1 MPEKKKLDYKKTIL
15 TGFGFLASSIA
26 WAIYDPYITK
36 ILNKILSESAF
47 VTELSQK
54 LGGAIPLLRDL
65 AEAQGEEIAMGAGFT
80 LVPLFIGIIMTFDNV
95 FGVIFQPTFGKLS
108 DNCHSKLGKRR
119 PFIVACAPISAV
131 LFALIPIV
139 ALNVPGE
146 AKLPLTMLT
155 VILFVFSMSLWRAPV
170 VALMPDLTP
179 PELRSEGNAVI
190 NLMGG
195 VGSAVGMVAGTLAI
209 VLCTFFTSYTKEQIQ
224 ADETISFPFV
234 FIIGS
239 VIMIIGM
246 LVLLFFVKE
255 QDTSIRLKGA
265 ANQYADE
272 KAKRKAEKAEAK
284 ARKAELK
291 AIKLSK
297 GEKKS
302 LFFMLGTL
310 FFLFCGTNAI
320 TTFFSLFAA
329 EILHMLTSEATI
341 IMLIF
346 AVCSGAAA
354 IPAGKM
360 GKKFGRK
367 KTIIAGLSVFLAAFV
382 VFFSVFIVMLAGK
395 DLSIKKYVTV
405 NNAYTTVSG
414 KINDFNAL
422 RTTDAKGIESDIK
435 DTLNKKVKI
444 EVDVLDMDE
453 YITYRTALEKGEN
466 VDKYALYAKF
476 DEYLATSDAINTFV
490 KENDIKKA
498 LKVDEYYKYQKTVA
512 DSDALAGVFVGES
525 DIREV
530 LNDAEYNQ
538 YIKAVADEDAFADV
552 ETIDYYKDFSDYT
565 VPEGSATSYD
575 AVIKVAV
582 SQLGL
587 NEKATFA
594 ESVAAI
600 SESVSAITAI
610 LRVLIYPVL
619 ILGGAANMFITV
631 NTLPLVL
638 DIGGVEKV
646 GTFTGYYYTATFSAQ
661 IASPIVYGFIRMFA
675 GTYMSLFYYSP
686 IMFAAAILLI
696 LFVKHGEAVP
706 EDVIQKIKEENE
718 D

>member
-1 MPEKKKLDYKKTIL
+1 MPEKKKLNYPKTIL

-36 ILNKILSESAF
+36 ILNKILTESAF
-47 VTELSQK
+47 ITELSQK
-54 LGGAIPLLRDL
+54 LGNAVPLLRDL

-80 LVPLFIGIIMTFDNV
+80 LVPLFIGIIMTFDNI

-119 PFIVACAPISAV
+119 PFIVAFAPVSAV

-209 VLCTFFTSYTKEQIQ
+209 ALCTLFTGYTKEQIT
-224 ADETISFPFV
+224 ADETLSFPYV

-239 VIMIIGM
+239 IIMVIGM

-255 QDTSIRLKGA
+255 QDTSIRVKGA
-265 ANQYADE
+265 VNQYADE
-272 KAKRKAEKAEAK
+272 KAKRKAAKAEAK

-291 AIKLSK
+291 SIKLNKS
-297 GEKKS
+297 EKKS

-320 TTFFSLFAA
+320 TTFFSLFAQ

-367 KTIIAGLSVFLAAFV
+367 KTILAGLSVFLAAFI
-382 VFFSVFIVMLAGK
+382 VFFSVFVVMLTSK
-395 DLSIKKYVTV
+395 DLSITKYVTV
-405 NNAYTTVSG
+405 NNAYTTVSE
-414 KINDFNAL
+414 KVNDYNAY
-422 RTTDAKGIESDIK
+422 RTKVAEAEAKEQEKLTGEK
-435 DTLNKKVKI
+435 AEKVEI
-444 EVDVLDMDE
+444 EV
-453 YITYRTALEKGEN
+453 IN
-466 VDKYALYAKF
+466 IDKYIEYKADLEAGKDVSGYQLYVEF
-476 DEYLATSDAINTFV
+476 DKYFETIDAINYFV
-490 KENDIKKA
+490 KDNDIKKA
-498 LKVDEYYKYQKTVA
+498 LSVDDYYDY
-512 DSDALAGVFVGES
+512 
-525 DIREV
+525 
-530 LNDAEYNQ
+530 
-538 YIKAVADEDAFADV
+538 KAVVAENGDV
-552 ETIDYYKDFSDYT
+552 TAIENSAYYAEFETYT
-565 VPEGSATSYD
+565 LPENAKSTYD
-575 AVIKVAV
+575 AVINVARE
-582 SQLGL
+582 QLGL
-587 NEKATFA
+587 SA
-594 ESVAAI
+594 EGTYSQALTVISDSVKD
-600 SESVSAITAI
+600 ITAI

-638 DIGGVEKV
+638 DIGGIEKV

-686 IMFAAAILLI
+686 IMFALSILLI

-706 EDVIQKIKEENE
+706 DHVIKKVKEEN
-718 D
+718 DD